1 MTTPN
6 LANITTITPQT
17 FVWNN
22 AYIYGVTSLPAYSYL
37 SIPNVKYGLLQNPN
51 GSNTVYKINT
61 IKVTSLPYQDDSVNS
76 TAQFSQEG
84 PLPLSN
90 SAYSQ
95 SGSYPFTY
103 SFTGLYIPPY
113 FASVELQRYR
123 ADTVPS
129 SPGWVPIPIYANYIQ
144 NSVTALTKE
153 TPIYLM
159 EGDVI
164 SAGVFISNVQQG
176 VPSNISQ
183 YSVLISYEIIG

>member
-22 AYIYGVTSLPAYSYL
+22 AYIYGLTGLPAYSYL

-61 IKVTSLPYQDDSVNS
+61 IKVTSLPYQDDSVNY
-76 TAQFSQEG
+76 TAVFSQEG
-84 PLPLSN
+84 PLLLSN
-90 SAYSQ
+90 SQYTTT
-95 SGSYPFTY
+95 GFPSYPTLQGVY
-103 SFTGLYIPPY
+103 MPPY

-164 SAGVFISNVQQG
+164 SAGVFITSNQQG
-176 VPSNISQ
+176 APSNISQ